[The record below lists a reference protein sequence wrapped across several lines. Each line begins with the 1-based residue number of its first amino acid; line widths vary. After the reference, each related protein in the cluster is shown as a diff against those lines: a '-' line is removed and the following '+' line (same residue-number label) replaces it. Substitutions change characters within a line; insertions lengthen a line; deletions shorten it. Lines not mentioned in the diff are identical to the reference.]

1 MAVDKPRF
9 HKPALQIEHADRDI
23 IADIDTV
30 KSATLPGLE
39 SQEGKDLADAD
50 VSDATP
56 PAPEQAESSAV
67 PVIQPAE
74 TTTERPD
81 LSALETITMPALS
94 NEAASPEVTPA
105 EDAPTQTF
113 KALPLPPSK
122 PRKMR
127 WPATVLFVV
136 LLIGLLVPGLALL
149 FEGINAYTMYTHA
162 HNGVQHLLQVKT
174 IFTGLRAHPTGFL
187 DITKLHTAQQEFSAA
202 HSDFQQL
209 SLMLNQDQAVGITT
223 KLYPQQVQSVRA
235 LSKIGVDVAD
245 SGEELVKTALV
256 LAPTFRGPLLNDTKK
271 PLVTP
276 QMLILVRNTIK
287 YLLPHLNEIEQL
299 SRSLSFDGL
308 PISNEQRQQFTLLVQ
323 AIPQA
328 QADLTQAYSLL
339 DTLAWVLGVNAP
351 RTLLVQTMDRA
362 ELRPTGGFTGQFGEL
377 QISGGRLAPFTL
389 KNIAPYEEN
398 NPNSP
403 NLGQFAPSAYR
414 SWWPIPNWGLRDSNL
429 SADFPTSAR
438 IAIDTYHYEFGHQV
452 DGVVLFSPFLIARIL
467 QMTGPISLPAY
478 GETITAQNLE
488 ERLHYYQLDNTGIRK
503 EEIVEH
509 VENPG
514 QARKLFTAS
523 LARTLMDHVRHA
535 PPDELIAIAREML
548 HDLKTRDLQVY
559 VTNPQ
564 IEDLLIQQ
572 GMAAQMD
579 RSLTHDGLYV
589 VQANVSASKASQY
602 VQTIL
607 HDVVTLDAKGGATH
621 MLQMRLVYNQL
632 GSVYGLDTYRDYVR
646 IYVPP
651 SSQFLWGD
659 GFDSGKPFCGG
670 PYAGCPRYDIYG
682 NGDLLC
688 PGATATSGAGAA
700 TGMLNDPYAGK
711 YHPLDQVGPP
721 TNMTS
726 DEPQRGM
733 FGGWVIV
740 PKNCT
745 MTVSLSWY
753 VPPMGK
759 GTYSLLVQRQSSTFP
774 VLDLTVLPTSR
785 ACSTL
790 KTPGLYAQ
798 TVMNGQDQLFT
809 LPTSADRQTNQVC
822 SPAMR
827 V

>member
-1 MAVDKPRF
+1 MASDKPRF
-9 HKPALQIEHADRDI
+9 RKPALRVDRSGRDT
-23 IADIDTV
+23 IANIDTV
-30 KSATLPGLE
+30 KSAALPKLE
-39 SQEGKDLADAD
+39 Q
-50 VSDATP
+50 
-56 PAPEQAESSAV
+56 EQAESSAV
-67 PVIQPAE
+67 PIVQSAE
-74 TTTERPD
+74 TTTETPD
-81 LSALETITMPALS
+81 LSTIETIAMPALS
-94 NEAASPEVTPA
+94 SVAAPPEDTPA

-113 KALPLPPSK
+113 QASPIPPTRPWIK
-122 PRKMR
+122 R
-127 WPATVLFVV
+127 WPAIVLFVV
-136 LLIGLLVPGLALL
+136 LLIGLLVPGLTLL
-149 FEGINAYTMYTHA
+149 TEGISAYSMYMHA
-162 HNGVQHLLQVKT
+162 YGGVQHLLHVKT
-174 IFTGLRAHPTGFL
+174 VFTGVRAHPTGFL
-187 DITKLHTAQQEFSAA
+187 DVNKLHTAQQEFRGA

-209 SLMLNQDQAVGITT
+209 SVMLNQDRAIGIATT
-223 KLYPQQVQSVRA
+223 LYPRQVQSVRA
-235 LSKIGVDVAD
+235 LSKIGIDVAE

-256 LAPTFRGPLLNDTKK
+256 LAPTFRGPLLNDSKK

-276 QMLILVRNTIK
+276 QMFELVRTTIK
-287 YLLPHLNEIEQL
+287 YLLPRLSEIQQL

-308 PISNEQRQQFTLLVQ
+308 PVSNDQRQQFTLLVQ

-328 QADLTQAYSLL
+328 QADLIQAYNLL
-339 DTLAWVLGVNAP
+339 DAFAWVLGVNEP

-389 KNIAPYEEN
+389 KDIGPYEEN
-398 NPNSP
+398 NPEGLNV
-403 NLGQFAPSAYR
+403 GQFAPSAYR

-438 IAIDTYHYEFGHQV
+438 IAIDTYRYEFGHQV
-452 DGVVLFSPFLIARIL
+452 DGIVLFSPFLIAHVL

-478 GETITAQNLE
+478 GEKITAQNLE
-488 ERLHYYQLDNTGIRK
+488 ERLHYYQLDNSGIRK
-503 EEIVEH
+503 EELVEH
-509 VENPG
+509 VEDPG

-564 IEDLLIQQ
+564 VEALLIQQ
-572 GMAAQMD
+572 GMAAQID
-579 RSLTHDGLYV
+579 RSLTHDGLFV
-589 VQANVSASKASQY
+589 VQANISASKASQY

-621 MLQMRLVYNQL
+621 MLQIRLVYNQL
-632 GSVYGLDTYRDYVR
+632 GSVYGLDTYRDYIR

-651 SSQFLWGD
+651 TSQFLWGD

-688 PGATATSGAGAA
+688 PAATATSGAGAA
-700 TGMLNDPYAGK
+700 TGMLNDPYMGK

-726 DEPQRGM
+726 DESQRGM

-759 GTYSLLVQRQSSTFP
+759 GVYSLLVQRQASTFP
-774 VLDLTVLPTSR
+774 LLDLTVLPTPR
-785 ACSTL
+785 TCSTL
-790 KTPGLYAQ
+790 KTAGFHVQ
-798 TVMNGQDQLFT
+798 TVMSGQDQLFT
-809 LPTSADRQTNQVC
+809 LPTSSSGRQTNTAC